1 MHKGHD
7 TVTSAQARDLTYGS
21 RELRPIGNLHRQ
33 ARVRERTMAVQ
44 DAADYADLLNLSEV
58 GLSEIGQ
65 SELLLIPGPESVKA
79 ARDFTA
85 ATLHGWKLDALV
97 EEAVIRTSELVTNAI
112 RHVTGSSGPDVDV
125 ASVMLAWQRHDGRII
140 CVVTDGSSMPPVLE
154 QADTSSESG
163 RGLQVVHALAAA
175 WGWVMLGACE
185 KAVWAA
191 FQLP

>member
-21 RELRPIGNLHRQ
+21 RELRPMGNLSRP
-33 ARVRERTMAVQ
+33 ASVRDRAMAMKGPAEY
-44 DAADYADLLNLSEV
+44 AALLNLPAACH
-58 GLSEIGQ
+58 
-65 SELLLIPGPESVKA
+65 SELLLIPGPLSVKA

-85 ATLHGWKLDALV
+85 ATLRGWRLDALV
-97 EEAVIRTSELVTNAI
+97 EEAVIVASELVTNAI
-112 RHVTGSSGPDVDV
+112 RHGACPPEPGSET

-140 CVVTDGSSMPPVLE
+140 CVVTDGSSTPPVLE
-154 QADTSSESG
+154 QAELSSESG

-175 WGWVMLGACE
+175 WGWVLLGACE

>member
-7 TVTSAQARDLTYGS
+7 TVTSAQAQDLTYGS
-21 RELRPIGNLHRQ
+21 RELRPIGNLRRP
-33 ARVRERTMAVQ
+33 ATVRKPTMVGQ
-44 DAADYADLLNLSEV
+44 DRADYADLLNLTRD
-58 GLSEIGQ
+58 GQ
-65 SELLLIPGPESVKA
+65 GELLLIPGPESVKA

-85 ATLHGWKLDALV
+85 ATLRGWKLESLV
-97 EEAVIRTSELVTNAI
+97 EEAVIVASELVTNAI
-112 RHVTGSSGPDVDV
+112 RHGTCPAGPAADS
-125 ASVMLAWQRHDGRII
+125 ACVMLTWQRHDGRII
-140 CVVTDGSSMPPVLE
+140 CVVTDGSNLPPVLE
-154 QADTSSESG
+154 HADMNAESG

>member
-33 ARVRERTMAVQ
+33 ARAAERTMAVQ

-58 GLSEIGQ
+58 GLSEVGLSEVGLSEVGQ

-85 ATLHGWKLDALV
+85 ATLRGWKLDALA
-97 EEAVIRTSELVTNAI
+97 EEAVIVASELVTNAI
-112 RHVTGSSGPDVDV
+112 RHGTCSSGPDVDV

-140 CVVTDGSSMPPVLE
+140 CVVTDGSS
-154 QADTSSESG
+154 
-163 RGLQVVHALAAA
+163 
-175 WGWVMLGACE
+175 
-185 KAVWAA
+185 
-191 FQLP
+191 

>member
-1 MHKGHD
+1 M
-7 TVTSAQARDLTYGS
+7 AR
-21 RELRPIGNLHRQ
+21 
-33 ARVRERTMAVQ
+33 Q
-44 DAADYADLLNLSEV
+44 DPADYADLPNLTAS
-58 GLSEIGQ
+58 GQ
-65 SELLLIPGPESVKA
+65 GEFLLIPGPESVKA

-85 ATLHGWKLDALV
+85 STLRGWKLDALV
-97 EEAVIRTSELVTNAI
+97 EEAVIVASELITNAI
-112 RHVTGSSGPDVDV
+112 RHGACQAGPSSD
-125 ASVMLAWQRHDGRII
+125 ATSVMLAWQRHDGRVI

-154 QADTSSESG
+154 QADMSSESG

>member
-21 RELRPIGNLHRQ
+21 RELRPIGNLRRP
-33 ARVRERTMAVQ
+33 ASVRERTMAGR
-44 DAADYADLLNLSEV
+44 DPADVADLLNLTV
-58 GLSEIGQ
+58 AGHGA
-65 SELLLIPGPESVKA
+65 LLLVPGPESVKA

-85 ATLHGWKLDALV
+85 ATLRGWNLEALV
-97 EEAVIRTSELVTNAI
+97 EEAVIVASELVTNAI
-112 RHVTGSSGPDVDV
+112 RHGTCPAGPTADS
-125 ASVMLAWQRHDGRII
+125 ASVMLAWQRHDGRVI
-140 CVVTDGSSMPPVLE
+140 CVVTDCSSMPPVLAH
-154 QADTSSESG
+154 ADMSAESG
-163 RGLQVVHALAAA
+163 RGLQVVHTLAAA

>member
-65 SELLLIPGPESVKA
+65 SKLLLIPEPESVKA

-97 EEAVIRTSELVTNAI
+97 EEAVIVTSELVTNAI
-112 RHVTGSSGPDVDV
+112 RHGTCSSGLDVDV

-140 CVVTDGSSMPPVLE
+140 CVVSDGSSMPPVLE

>member
-33 ARVRERTMAVQ
+33 ARAAERTMAVQ
-44 DAADYADLLNLSEV
+44 DAADHADLLNLSEV
-58 GLSEIGQ
+58 GLSEVGQ
-65 SELLLIPGPESVKA
+65 SELLLIPGPPSVKA

-85 ATLHGWKLDALV
+85 ATLRGWKLDALV
-97 EEAVIRTSELVTNAI
+97 EEAVIVTSELVTNAI
-112 RHVTGSSGPDVDV
+112 RHGTCSSGPDVDV
-125 ASVMLAWQRHDGRII
+125 AGVMLAWQRHDGRII

-154 QADTSSESG
+154 QADASSESG

>member
-97 EEAVIRTSELVTNAI
+97 EEAVIVTSELVTNAI
-112 RHVTGSSGPDVDV
+112 RHGTCSSGPDVDV

>member
-44 DAADYADLLNLSEV
+44 DAADYADLLNLSE
-58 GLSEIGQ
+58 IGQ

-85 ATLHGWKLDALV
+85 ATLRGWKLDALV
-97 EEAVIRTSELVTNAI
+97 EEAVIVTSELVTNAI
-112 RHVTGSSGPDVDV
+112 RHGTCSPGPGVDV

>member
-97 EEAVIRTSELVTNAI
+97 EEAVIVTSELVTNAI
-112 RHVTGSSGPDVDV
+112 RHGTCSSRPDVDV
-125 ASVMLAWQRHDGRII
+125 ASGMLALQRHDGR
-140 CVVTDGSSMPPVLE
+140 V
-154 QADTSSESG
+154 
-163 RGLQVVHALAAA
+163 
-175 WGWVMLGACE
+175 
-185 KAVWAA
+185 
-191 FQLP
+191 